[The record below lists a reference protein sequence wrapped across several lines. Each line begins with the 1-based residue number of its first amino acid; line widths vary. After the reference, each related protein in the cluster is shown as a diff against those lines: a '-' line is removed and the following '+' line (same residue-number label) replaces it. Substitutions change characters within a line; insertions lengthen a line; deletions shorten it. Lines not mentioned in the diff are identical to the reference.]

1 MTLEHMANKDM
12 ISDELLAAYLDG
24 NTSEEETMQV
34 LQALKHDKQ
43 LQEVLN
49 VALQAEDVIGLTA
62 SPSEEVSIIPLRN
75 EVLPM
80 LQMAALS
87 GENVC
92 AVLCEI
98 FILQRHHIP
107 YNEEQLVNTAREKGW
122 LKPEGTPLYC
132 IGNLLALSGLEVK
145 RQYDSTINDL
155 KNALEDDE
163 DVVVGVDREKLY
175 ADEND
180 PEDLTNH
187 AVVVTAIDD
196 DYVTIFDPYKKPDI
210 ISIPVTEFVDAWKES
225 RFYMVRTC

>member
-1 MTLEHMANKDM
+1 MANKDI

-24 NTSEEETMQV
+24 NTSEEETRQV
-34 LQALKHDKQ
+34 LQALKKDKQ

-49 VALQAEDVIGLTA
+49 VALQAENEA
-62 SPSEEVSIIPLRN
+62 SLIPLQS
-75 EVLPM
+75 EDLPM

-107 YNEEQLVNTAREKGW
+107 YNEELLVNTAREKGW

-132 IGNLLALSGLEVK
+132 IGNLLALSELEVK

-155 KNALEDDE
+155 KLALEEDD

-196 DYVTIFDPYKKPDI
+196 NCVTIFDPYKKPDI
-210 ISIPVTEFVDAWKES
+210 ISIPVSEFIDAWKES

>member
-1 MTLEHMANKDM
+1 MANKDL

-24 NTSEEETMQV
+24 NTSEEETKQV
-34 LQALKHDKQ
+34 LQALMKDKQ

-49 VALQAEDVIGLTA
+49 VALQVEDKA
-62 SPSEEVSIIPLRN
+62 SLIPLQS

-87 GENVC
+87 GENIC
-92 AVLCEI
+92 AVLCEL

-107 YNEEQLVNTAREKGW
+107 YNEENLVNTAKQEGW

-132 IGNLLALSGLEVK
+132 IGNLLELSGLEVK

-155 KNALEDDE
+155 KQTLEDDD

-187 AVVVTAIDD
+187 AIVVTAIDD
-196 DYVTIFDPYKKPDI
+196 NYITIFDPYKKPEI
-210 ISIPVTEFVDAWKES
+210 ISIPLPEFMDAWKES
-225 RFYMVRTC
+225 RFYMVRTFVLI

>member
-1 MTLEHMANKDM
+1 MANKDL

-24 NTSEEETMQV
+24 NTSEEETKQV

-43 LQEVLN
+43 LREVLN
-49 VALQAEDVIGLTA
+49 VALQTEDKA
-62 SPSEEVSIIPLRN
+62 SLIPLQS

-87 GENVC
+87 GENIC

-107 YNEEQLVNTAREKGW
+107 YSEEELVNTARKEGW
-122 LKPEGTPLYC
+122 LKPQGTPLYC
-132 IGNLLALSGLEVK
+132 IGNLLELSGLKVN

-155 KNALEDDE
+155 RLALENDD

-187 AVVVTAIDD
+187 AIVVKAIDD
-196 DYVTIFDPYKKPDI
+196 NRVTIFDPYKKPEI
-210 ISIPVTEFVDAWKES
+210 ISISLPVFMDAWKES
-225 RFYMVRTC
+225 RFYMVSTF

>member
-1 MTLEHMANKDM
+1 MANKDL

-24 NTSEEETMQV
+24 NTSKEETKQV
-34 LQALKHDKQ
+34 LQALKKDKQ

-49 VALQAEDVIGLTA
+49 VALQAED
-62 SPSEEVSIIPLRN
+62 EVSIIPLQS
-75 EVLPM
+75 EDFPM

-92 AVLCEI
+92 AVLCEF

-107 YNEEQLVNTAREKGW
+107 YHEEKLVNTAREKGW

-132 IGNLLALSGLEVK
+132 IGNLLDLSGLEVK

-155 KNALEDDE
+155 KLALEDDD

-180 PEDLTNH
+180 LEDLTNH
-187 AVVVTAIDD
+187 AVVVTAIND

-210 ISIPVTEFVDAWKES
+210 IDIPVAEFIDAWKES

>member
-1 MTLEHMANKDM
+1 MTFKNMANKDL
-12 ISDELLAAYLDG
+12 ITDELLAAYLDG
-24 NTSEEETMQV
+24 NTSEEETKQV
-34 LQALKHDKQ
+34 LQALKKDKQ

-49 VALQAEDVIGLTA
+49 VALQAEDIA
-62 SPSEEVSIIPLRN
+62 SVIPLQS

-80 LQMAALS
+80 LQIAALS
-87 GENVC
+87 GENIC

-98 FILQRHHIP
+98 FILQRHNIP
-107 YNEEQLVNTAREKGW
+107 YNEEWLVNTAKEKGW

-132 IGNLLALSGLEVK
+132 IGNLLALSGLKVK
-145 RQYDSTINDL
+145 RQYDSTLSDL
-155 KNALEDDE
+155 RLALKEDD

-175 ADEND
+175 ADKND

-196 DYVTIFDPYKKPDI
+196 DSVTIFDPYKKPDI
-210 ISIPVTEFVDAWKES
+210 ISISISEFIDAWKES

>member
-1 MTLEHMANKDM
+1 MANKDL

-24 NTSEEETMQV
+24 NTSEEETKQV
-34 LQALKHDKQ
+34 LRALKKDKQ
-43 LQEVLN
+43 LQEVLD
-49 VALQAEDVIGLTA
+49 VALQAEDVL
-62 SPSEEVSIIPLRN
+62 SFIPLQS

-98 FILQRHHIP
+98 FILQRHHIR
-107 YNEEQLVNTAREKGW
+107 YNEEHLVNTAREKGW

-132 IGNLLALSGLEVK
+132 IGNLLTMSGLEVK

-155 KNALEDDE
+155 KIALEEDD

-210 ISIPVTEFVDAWKES
+210 IDIPVAEFIDAWKES

>member
-1 MTLEHMANKDM
+1 M

-24 NTSEEETMQV
+24 NTSKEETRQV
-34 LQALKHDKQ
+34 LQALKKDKQ

-49 VALQAEDVIGLTA
+49 VALQAEDVIGLAA
-62 SPSEEVSIIPLRN
+62 SPSEEVSIIPLQN

-155 KNALEDDE
+155 KNALENDE

-225 RFYMVRTC
+225 RCYMVRTC

>member
-1 MTLEHMANKDM
+1 MANKDL

-24 NTSEEETMQV
+24 NTSEEETKQV
-34 LQALKHDKQ
+34 LRALKKDRQ
-43 LQEVLN
+43 LQEVLD
-49 VALQAEDVIGLTA
+49 VALQAEDVL
-62 SPSEEVSIIPLRN
+62 SFIPLQS

-107 YNEEQLVNTAREKGW
+107 YNEEHLVNTAREKGW

-132 IGNLLALSGLEVK
+132 IGNLLTMSGLEVK

-155 KNALEDDE
+155 KIALEEDD

-210 ISIPVTEFVDAWKES
+210 IDIPVAEFIDAWKES

>member
-1 MTLEHMANKDM
+1 MANKDL

-24 NTSEEETMQV
+24 NTSEEETKQV
-34 LQALKHDKQ
+34 LRALKKDKQ
-43 LQEVLN
+43 LQEVLD
-49 VALQAEDVIGLTA
+49 VALQAEDVL
-62 SPSEEVSIIPLRN
+62 SFIPLQS

-107 YNEEQLVNTAREKGW
+107 YNEEHLVSTAREKGW

-132 IGNLLALSGLEVK
+132 IGNLLAMSGLEVK

-155 KNALEDDE
+155 RNALEDDE
-163 DVVVGVDREKLY
+163 DVIVGVDREKLY

-196 DYVTIFDPYKKPDI
+196 DSVTIFDPYKKPDI
-210 ISIPVTEFVDAWKES
+210 IDIPVAEFIDAWKES

>member
-1 MTLEHMANKDM
+1 MANKDL

-24 NTSEEETMQV
+24 NTSEEETKQV
-34 LQALKHDKQ
+34 LQALKKDKQ

-49 VALQAEDVIGLTA
+49 VALQAEDDVM
-62 SPSEEVSIIPLRN
+62 VVPLQR

-107 YNEEQLVNTAREKGW
+107 YHEEELVNTAKEKGW

-132 IGNLLALSGLEVK
+132 IGNLLELSGLKVK
-145 RQYDSTINDL
+145 RQFDATIRDL
-155 KNALEDDE
+155 RLALEDD
-163 DVVVGVDREKLY
+163 DNVVVGVDREKLY

-187 AVVVTAIDD
+187 AVVATAIDD
-196 DYVTIFDPYKKPDI
+196 DSVTIFDPYKKPEI
-210 ISIPVTEFVDAWKES
+210 ISIPLQEFMDAWKES

>member
-1 MTLEHMANKDM
+1 MANKDL

-24 NTSEEETMQV
+24 NTSEEETKQV
-34 LQALKHDKQ
+34 LQVLKKNKQ

-49 VALQAEDVIGLTA
+49 VALQAEDA
-62 SPSEEVSIIPLRN
+62 IIPLQS
-75 EVLPM
+75 EDFPM

-107 YNEEQLVNTAREKGW
+107 YHEEQLVNTAREKGW

-155 KNALEDDE
+155 KLALEDDD

-187 AVVVTAIDD
+187 AVVVTAIND
-196 DYVTIFDPYKKPDI
+196 DYVTIFDPYKKLDI
-210 ISIPVTEFVDAWKES
+210 IDIPVTEFIDAWKES